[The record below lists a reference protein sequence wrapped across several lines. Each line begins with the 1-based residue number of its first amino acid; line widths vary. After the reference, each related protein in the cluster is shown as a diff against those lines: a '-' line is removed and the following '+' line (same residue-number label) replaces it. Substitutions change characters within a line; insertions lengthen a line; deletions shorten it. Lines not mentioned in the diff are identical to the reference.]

1 MKSLRSALKLF
12 LEFSDEKPEQ
22 RVSDLARRTGLT
34 KSHVSKLLTEFASA
48 GLLSQNPDTRVYSVG
63 RRTYVLGTRFINHDR
78 LVRESITIMRML
90 MDTTGHSARL
100 SVIDGKRVLYLL
112 CIEGPLFVDT
122 GIRTGTWLP
131 LHSTTAGRVLL
142 AFMDAERVKSML
154 GAAPLRKL
162 TTRTITN
169 RKRLNCILMNVRSR
183 GYATQRGETTQDLAA
198 VSAPVFGVN
207 QEVLAALTVALP
219 AHLLTKGVESA
230 LVEQLH
236 DAARGISLR
245 LGCSAYPFG
254 AARGAAAYLR
264 PRRRMPG

>member
-1 MKSLRSALKLF
+1 
-12 LEFSDEKPEQ
+12 
-22 RVSDLARRTGLT
+22 
-34 KSHVSKLLTEFASA
+34 
-48 GLLSQNPDTRVYSVG
+48 
-63 RRTYVLGTRFINHDR
+63 
-78 LVRESITIMRML
+78 MRML

-131 LHSTTAGRVLL
+131 LHSTTAGRILL

-162 TTRTITN
+162 TARTVTD
-169 RKRLNCILMNVRSR
+169 RARLNSILTSVRIR

-198 VSAPVFGVN
+198 VSAPVIGAN

-219 AHLLTKGVESA
+219 THLLTKGIESA

-245 LGCSAYPFG
+245 MGCRAYPFG
-254 AARGAAAYLR
+254 AARGSAAYLR
-264 PRRRMPG
+264 PRRRKPA